1 MSHQV
6 QVIWILCL
14 SAPHHTDTANEN
26 ITFDIIDNSSQSV
39 AVMDN
44 DTLAHPS
51 DVLDVVTSCQP
62 SAPFLVTEP
71 PSSIM
76 GHEGSLV
83 TITIVFCDII
93 CNVDN
98 GNVST
103 SDLGYEDLNMTC
115 SRQEDEVFED
125 TSCEEDIIFDGISE
139 NVTDTSN
146 TTVKWSL
153 SGVTLLPGTW

>member
-39 AVMDN
+39 AVIDN

-71 PSSIM
+71 PASIM

-103 SDLGYEDLNMTC
+103 SDLNMTC

>member
-1 MSHQV
+1 MSHRV

-14 SAPHHTDTANEN
+14 SAPHHTDTADEN
-26 ITFDIIDNSSQSV
+26 ITFDIGDNSSQSV

-44 DTLAHPS
+44 DTLAQPS

-71 PSSIM
+71 PASIM

-93 CNVDN
+93 CSVDN
-98 GNVST
+98 ANVST
-103 SDLGYEDLNMTC
+103 SNLNMTC
-115 SRQEDEVFED
+115 SRQEDGVFED
-125 TSCEEDIIFDGISE
+125 TSCEEDIIFDDISE